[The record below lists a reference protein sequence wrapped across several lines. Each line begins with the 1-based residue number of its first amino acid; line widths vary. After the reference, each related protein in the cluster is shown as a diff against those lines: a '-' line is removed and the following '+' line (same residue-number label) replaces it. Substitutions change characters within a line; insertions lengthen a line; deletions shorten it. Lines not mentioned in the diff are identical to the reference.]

1 MQLAPNVRVIQPT
14 ITQNNTMDILKQEL
28 PKRVCAYCRVSTDS
42 EEQKTSY
49 IAQKTYY
56 TDKIQ
61 SHPKWIFAGI
71 YADEGISGTSMKKR
85 DEFNRMIKDALDGKI
100 DIILCKSIPRFARNV
115 VDILNIIEQLN
126 QKGVPII
133 FENENINSLD
143 DRQGTRIQILMCA
156 ANAEDYSKSLS
167 ESVKWGKIRQI
178 EQGNYPFAE
187 CFGYNLEIIKNK
199 GGRTIERKITIN
211 ERQADVIKYIFKTYL
226 DGYSYRQIAKM
237 LEERG
242 ICSPKGMPTWK
253 SSTVE
258 IILKNEKYK
267 GDLHLNKITYTD
279 LKFKKR
285 VPNTTGKQYYIE
297 DHHKAIISKTE
308 WNRVAKEIEY
318 RKNQRGYGE
327 TGRSVYSSKYPFSN
341 KIYCLQCGSKFRR
354 HCYIL
359 GKETIGTWVCIN
371 HKKNKANCNQKL
383 FKEKDIEQAFLESL
397 NELIVDK
404 ANVIETVISNLEEV
418 IKKRKDDITPEQID
432 RQIELKQRDLMALIQ
447 GISTMD
453 TYKESQQIMNEI
465 ENLKTQKTDAILLE
479 KQRSRDLYRTEDL
492 RKLLNKEQQFTEF
505 QPHIFKQLIDK
516 ILIDGN
522 KATFV
527 FTNMVKITKILP

>member
-1 MQLAPNVRVIQPT
+1 MQLAPNVKVIQPT
-14 ITQNNTMDILKQEL
+14 KIVNNTYDIIKQDL

-49 IAQKTYY
+49 ISQKTYY

-61 SHPKWIFAGI
+61 NHPGWIFAGI

-85 DEFNRMIKDALDGKI
+85 DEFNKMIKDALDGKI

-143 DRQGTRIQILMCA
+143 NRQGTRIQILMCA
-156 ANAEDYSKSLS
+156 ANAEDYSISLS

-178 EQGNYPFAE
+178 EQGNYPFAG
-187 CFGYNLEIIKNK
+187 CYGYNLELIKNNS
-199 GGRTIERKITIN
+199 GRTIERKITIN
-211 ERQADVIKYIFKTYL
+211 QREADVVKLIFKSYL
-226 DGYSYRQIAKM
+226 DGYSYRQIATI

-267 GDLHLNKITYTD
+267 GDLHLQKETYND
-279 LKFKKR
+279 IKFRKR
-285 VPNTTGKQYYIE
+285 IPNTTGKQYYIE
-297 DHHKAIISKTE
+297 DHHKAIISKSE

-327 TGRSVYSSKYPFSN
+327 TGRSVYTSKYPFSN

-354 HCYIL
+354 HNYERKE
-359 GKETIGTWVCIN
+359 GKVATWVCIN
-371 HKKNKANCNQKL
+371 HKINNSNCNQQVIIESNI
-383 FKEKDIEQAFLESL
+383 EKAFVEAL
-397 NELIVDK
+397 NELILDK
-404 ANVIETVISNLEEV
+404 HNVIETVIANLEEV
-418 IKKRKDDITPEQID
+418 IKNRKEDITPEQID
-432 RQIELKQRDLMALIQ
+432 RQIEMKQRDLMALIQ
-447 GISTMD
+447 SISTMD
-453 TYKESQQIMNEI
+453 NYNESQKIMNEI
-465 ENLKTQKTDAILLE
+465 ENLKAQKSDAILME
-479 KQRSRDLYRTEDL
+479 KQRTRDLYRTEDL

-527 FTNMVKITKILP
+527 FTNMVKITKIVK